1 MIEFLHLIRYRR
13 REVGVC
19 VPKRAGGDPGNK
31 VQVFLM
37 VYITGDRGERT
48 TSRMPTSKEPEVNH
62 DTAAV
67 LDDTVKIN
75 RY

>member
-37 VYITGDRGERT
+37 GYINKGPGIERNV
-48 TSRMPTSKEPEVNH
+48 E
-62 DTAAV
+62 DA
-67 LDDTVKIN
+67 DQ
-75 RY
+75 